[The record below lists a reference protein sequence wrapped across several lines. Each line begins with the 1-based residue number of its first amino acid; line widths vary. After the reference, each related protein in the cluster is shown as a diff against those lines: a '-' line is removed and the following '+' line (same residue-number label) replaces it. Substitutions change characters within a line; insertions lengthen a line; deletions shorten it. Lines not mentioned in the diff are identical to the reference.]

1 MTYPIDG
8 MAGIAPAVRAK
19 LKAVGIRTTA
29 RLIEQAKCLKDR
41 QALAQKIE
49 IDAKIVLQ
57 IANLADRMRIKGVG
71 QEYAELLRAAGV
83 DTVHELRYRNPGRLA
98 KKMAEVNAERR
109 LVRVLP
115 SEPMIQR
122 WIEHARKLPLKIS
135 Y

>member
-1 MTYPIDG
+1 MTYPIADITC
-8 MAGIAPAVRAK
+8 IAPALRAK
-19 LKAVGIRTTA
+19 LKEVGIRTTA
-29 RLIEQAKCLKDR
+29 RLIERSKCPKDR
-41 QALAQKIE
+41 QALANKID
-49 IDAKIVLQ
+49 IDPKIVLQ

-83 DTVHELRYRNPGRLA
+83 DTVHELRYRNPGKLA
-98 KKMAEVNAERR
+98 KRMAEVNAERR

-122 WIEHARKLPLKIS
+122 WIEQAKKLPLKIT